1 MRPYS
6 HYIYGLFILSRD
18 MWIPSL
24 NAIGLVVIGIG
35 TLFSVLIKKR
45 KTDTTE
51 VTILGEKKRMQLS
64 RSRLSLL
71 FALALITAG
80 SLLSYFEY
88 QKEIGY
94 RNISIIDNCLRIV
107 QSNPKGVS
115 LSLVVTNME
124 KELNLSVLNKQ
135 INSEIAQS
143 EKSNDITAITDL
155 DSRTSS
161 ILFKLFKIY
170 KGSDSDSK
178 ADVLFSRYSEYF
190 IHSVGGEDRFQRWKI
205 NDKNFR
211 VRRDIYQNPLIDP
224 VK

>member
-1 MRPYS
+1 
-6 HYIYGLFILSRD
+6 

-24 NAIGLVVIGIG
+24 NAIGLIVIGIG
-35 TLFSVLIKKR
+35 TLLTVLFKKR

-51 VTILGEKKRMQLS
+51 VTVLGEKNRMQLS
-64 RSRLSLL
+64 RSRVTLL
-71 FALALITAG
+71 FASALIAAG
-80 SLLSYFEY
+80 SILSYFEY

-94 RNISIIDNCLRIV
+94 RNISIIDNYLRIV
-107 QSNPKGVS
+107 QSNPNGVS

-155 DSRTSS
+155 DSRASS
-161 ILFKLFKIY
+161 VLFKLFKIY
-170 KGSDSDSK
+170 KGSDSYSK
-178 ADVLFSRYSEYF
+178 ADALFSRYSEYF
-190 IHSVGGEDRFQRWKI
+190 IRSVGGEDNFQRWKI
-205 NDKNFR
+205 KQESFR
-211 VRRDIYQNPLIDP
+211 VRRDIYHTPLIDP